1 MQKTAQIKL
10 KEENVSFLDHFESQT
25 EKTNGLFSR
34 RHYCGSCS
42 SRFSSMNLAIIYGE
56 TTRVKHIESEIIRI
70 YADEGAAYTILNI
83 ELQKHP
89 PSRHR
94 GNYYACGHRGLRT
107 NNPELRIGRKGR
119 GEGG

>member
-1 MQKTAQIKL
+1 
-10 KEENVSFLDHFESQT
+10 
-25 EKTNGLFSR
+25 
-34 RHYCGSCS
+34 
-42 SRFSSMNLAIIYGE
+42 MNLAIIYGE

-94 GNYYACGHRGLRT
+94 GNYYARGHHGLRT
-107 NNPELRIGRKGR
+107 NNPELRIREK
-119 GEGG
+119 GEGGRGIERELETHTSLLYMCVSHRESQTNLIGKFHTSFI